1 MKLRYA
7 PLWYDRFPA
16 TRRPA
21 FPRHRSP
28 LDTRVAIIGGGLT
41 GCACA
46 SALAAARV
54 PVVLLEAGRI
64 GSGATASAPG
74 LSREDF
80 EASFRDS
87 VAAHGL
93 RAARTMW
100 QAMHRASL
108 DLPATLRRLRIQCG
122 LEPQDLIQ
130 VAPSQAADG
139 KDLRREY
146 AARRAA
152 GLEPRWIAPAALARE
167 TGLASVGGLR
177 TKGSVLDPYRACL
190 GLARAAEARG
200 AGIFESSEV
209 RQIRAGTAAVEVV
222 TSGGAIRAETVI
234 VATDAP
240 LPDLRALRRHLH
252 PRESYTAVSAP
263 LPPKARKEVGQR
275 TVVLRDR
282 SEPPHFVRWLDD
294 NRVLIAGADRDP
306 VPARLRESARI
317 QRTAQLMYELSLL
330 YPAISGTPA
339 AWGWSAVVADT
350 ADGLPYIG
358 THRNFPR
365 HLFALG
371 LGRHGAAGSWLAARV
386 LLRQVV
392 GEPAKGDD
400 LLGFGRILAGR

>member
-7 PLWYDRFPA
+7 PLWYDRFPK

-28 LDTRVAIIGGGLT
+28 LVTRVAIIGGGLT

-54 PVVLLEAGRI
+54 PVVLLEADRI
-64 GSGATASAPG
+64 GSGATAGALG
-74 LSREDF
+74 MAREDF
-80 EASFRDS
+80 DASFRATA
-87 VAAHGL
+87 AAHGL

-108 DLPATLRRLRIQCG
+108 DLSATLRRLRIQCG
-122 LEPQDLIQ
+122 LEQQDLTH
-130 VAPSQAADG
+130 VALSQAPDG
-139 KDLRREY
+139 RDLRREY
-146 AARRAA
+146 DARRAA
-152 GLEPRWIAPAALARE
+152 GLEPRWVAPAALARE
-167 TGLASVGGLR
+167 TALGNAGGFR
-177 TKGSVLDPYRACL
+177 TRGAVLDPYRACL

-200 AGIFESSEV
+200 ACIFEHSEV
-209 RQIRAGTAAVEVV
+209 RTIKVGTAAVEIV
-222 TSGGAIRAETVI
+222 TSGAAIRAEAVI

-263 LPPKARKEVGQR
+263 LPAKVRREVGRR
-275 TVVLRDR
+275 TAVLRDTA
-282 SEPPHFVRWLDD
+282 EPPHFVRWLDD
-294 NRVLIAGADRDP
+294 DRVLISGADQDP
-306 VPARLRESARI
+306 VPARLADSTRV

-339 AWGWSAVVADT
+339 AWGWSSVSAVT
-350 ADGLPYIG
+350 PDGLPCIG
-358 THRNFPR
+358 RHRSFPR

-386 LLRQVV
+386 LLRQVA
-392 GEPAKGDD
+392 GDPAKGDD
-400 LLGFGRILAGR
+400 LFGFSRILSGR